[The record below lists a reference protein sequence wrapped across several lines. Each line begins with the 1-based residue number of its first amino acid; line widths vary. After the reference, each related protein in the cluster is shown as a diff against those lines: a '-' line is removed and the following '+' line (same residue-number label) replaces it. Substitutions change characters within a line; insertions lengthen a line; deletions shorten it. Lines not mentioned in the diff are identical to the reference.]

1 MSIGIGGYP
10 VEVVLQEEIAQ
21 ELFNGRK
28 YVITVQNRG
37 EYETILQRVFSS
49 DKMIGVIQ
57 ELIYAA
63 QIDQTQSVDGADISS
78 IGKQGDSDE

>member
-1 MSIGIGGYP
+1 M
-10 VEVVLQEEIAQ
+10 
-21 ELFNGRK
+21 
-28 YVITVQNRG
+28 QNRG